1 MKNIKKIIL
10 CVFCFSAY
18 TNGYGA
24 GIADVYWYEAKPGKV
39 AEVEALMREG
49 RDIAVARGQTT
60 IVHKQNI
67 GIGGE
72 YRFLWVDF
80 FESYAQ
86 KAEQAYSDV
95 GNIYTEDWKRYI
107 DKFESSDAL
116 ATVASYSMTSLD
128 DINPGNYIVQV
139 YTWEPKPGEFAK
151 SLAAMQEA
159 KKIFE
164 GHGYLIDIW
173 QHGLGSGNYLQFV
186 MLSTSREAQAK
197 SVQALLE
204 DQEWAPK
211 QQDWFDKK
219 SYGRLVESY
228 EVTALD

>member
-1 MKNIKKIIL
+1 ML
-10 CVFCFSAY
+10 CFSAY
-18 TNGYGA
+18 THGYGA

-49 RDIAVARGQTT
+49 RDIAMARGQTT

-139 YTWEPKPGEFAK
+139 
-151 SLAAMQEA
+151 
-159 KKIFE
+159 
-164 GHGYLIDIW
+164 
-173 QHGLGSGNYLQFV
+173 
-186 MLSTSREAQAK
+186 
-197 SVQALLE
+197 
-204 DQEWAPK
+204 
-211 QQDWFDKK
+211 
-219 SYGRLVESY
+219 
-228 EVTALD
+228 